1 MKFVELS
8 GKKFAALLTADE
20 LRTNNLTAAGVDD
33 DTVVRVNE
41 QGDVEVRRSDRWDL
55 IGGLLG
61 DYVERIKKQT
71 GMEWVE

>member
-1 MKFVELS
+1 MKFVELT
-8 GKKFAALLTADE
+8 GKKFASLLTADE
-20 LRTNNLTAAGVDD
+20 LRTNNLSAAGVDD

-71 GMEWVE
+71 GMEWIE